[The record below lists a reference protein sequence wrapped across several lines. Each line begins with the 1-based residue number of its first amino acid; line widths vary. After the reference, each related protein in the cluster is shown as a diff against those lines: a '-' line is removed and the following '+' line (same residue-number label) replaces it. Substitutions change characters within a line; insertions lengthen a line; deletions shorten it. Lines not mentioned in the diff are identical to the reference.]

1 MGRLA
6 LLLGTAVVALGCR
19 DSVPPPTGRTPA
31 APALADPQNDDAGT
45 GAMPGEPPATPDAV
59 RDVDGVVV
67 RARGGTVVIQ
77 PADGDTVVLAL
88 GPDVPVTVEGR
99 AASAADVREGQ
110 RVRAAYTFEDG
121 DAQAIRI
128 DVDRAAP

>member
-1 MGRLA
+1 MARGAFALA
-6 LLLGTAVVALGCR
+6 ALAGALACR

-31 APALADPQNDDAGT
+31 APALAGPQNDDAGT

-77 PADGDTVVLAL
+77 PADGETVVLAL

-99 AASAADVREGQ
+99 AASAAEVREGQ

-121 DAQAIRI
+121 DARAIRI